1 MARCMCSGGWS
12 VTFSSR
18 GPLPGS
24 IVYERSIPSP
34 AYWVK
39 VSPSTIVITV
49 SRCMNARALGMSSAT
64 IVRAEPA
71 SKRPRASISTACGV
85 VRSLIPIRTAPCPM
99 TRTSPPS
106 IVDG

>member
-1 MARCMCSGGWS
+1 M
-12 VTFSSR
+12 
-18 GPLPGS
+18 
-24 IVYERSIPSP
+24 VYERSMPSP

-49 SRCMNARALGMSSAT
+49 SRCMKARRLGMSSAT

-71 SKRPRASISTACGV
+71 ANSLCASISTACGV
-85 VRSLIPIRTAPCPM
+85 VRSLMPMRTAPLPM

-106 IVDG
+106 MVEG